1 MIKKS
6 LVKAFHIIWKTVAG
20 FVLLVGLYLLSAWI
34 LSSIHIDGEPGNAE
48 VTLYLQTNG
57 VHTDIIVPASN
68 ELINWN
74 NYFPH
79 KYNRN
84 SDSTYRYLALGLGDK
99 EFYLE
104 TYPMDELGLELNE
117 TPTFPGL
124 LNQLIV
130 DGDIY
135 QYIGVSDSIVRER
148 LFEKL
153 AETLNVGYDYI
164 YNLWLN

>member
-1 MIKKS
+1 
-6 LVKAFHIIWKTVAG
+6 
-20 FVLLVGLYLLSAWI
+20 
-34 LSSIHIDGEPGNAE
+34 
-48 VTLYLQTNG
+48 
-57 VHTDIIVPASN
+57 
-68 ELINWN
+68 
-74 NYFPH
+74 
-79 KYNRN
+79 
-84 SDSTYRYLALGLGDK
+84 
-99 EFYLE
+99 
-104 TYPMDELGLELNE
+104 
-117 TPTFPGL
+117 L